1 MFKIA
6 RLDHIVLT
14 VKSIKVTT
22 KFYSKVLGMKEVRF
36 GEGRVALAFGQ
47 QKINLHQVGKE
58 FEPKAHEP
66 TSGSADICFITETP
80 LKEAQAHIEGQ
91 DVRIEVGPVER
102 TGAVGK
108 LLSIYF
114 RDPDLNLIEVSNYQ
128 KEQ

>member
-1 MFKIA
+1 MFKIG

-14 VKSIKVTT
+14 VKSIKATT
-22 KFYSKVLGMKEVRF
+22 EFYSKVLGMKEVRF

-47 QKINLHQVGKE
+47 QKINLHQLGKE
-58 FEPKAHEP
+58 FEPKAHAP

-108 LLSIYF
+108 LSSIYF

-128 KEQ
+128 KQ